1 AQYAPASISTCK
13 RTWDS
18 DDGFKLQGSAM
29 AVDDQYVYVAAHAD
43 QNTHYRIFRLDARTG
58 KAADWSGNPG
68 GPSILAANWTP
79 GTMPITGL
87 AVDGT
92 YLWVSDAAENRVEV
106 FTKADGKP
114 APILGGEN
122 WMRLDN
128 PRGIA
133 TDGANRFWIVTGDHA
148 ERFFYDTAAQTM
160 RSEARTPALD
170 RPYGLAWSR
179 AGGQSTLYVSEIGG
193 GHVRKYDVSG
203 AASVESAVWF
213 ASMPAGG

>member
-1 AQYAPASISTCK
+1 MGSNSRLSAAIYDTKAQPVRHLYELAP
-13 RTWDS
+13 RTGKLTVPWDGK
-18 DDGFKLQGSAM
+18 DDHG
-29 AVDDQYVYVAAHAD
+29 AHAD

-122 WMRLDN
+122 
-128 PRGIA
+128 
-133 TDGANRFWIVTGDHA
+133 
-148 ERFFYDTAAQTM
+148 
-160 RSEARTPALD
+160 
-170 RPYGLAWSR
+170 
-179 AGGQSTLYVSEIGG
+179 
-193 GHVRKYDVSG
+193 
-203 AASVESAVWF
+203 
-213 ASMPAGG
+213 